1 MHADKPHRWSTSRL
15 QTSELIP
22 APRPPQVRKLCCVCL
37 VRAYA
42 SGDNLPMYS
51 RVAALQGYLASK
63 EVPDYHSVPDFD
75 TAMMLPIQRVS
86 L

>member
-1 MHADKPHRWSTSRL
+1 MTPRTQRAKRA
-15 QTSELIP
+15 IAP
-22 APRPPQVRKLCCVCL
+22 ARSQVRKLCCVCL

-42 SGDNLPMYS
+42 AGDNLPMYS

-63 EVPDYHSVPDFD
+63 EVPNYHSVPDFD
-75 TAMMLPIQRVS
+75 MAMMLPIQRVS